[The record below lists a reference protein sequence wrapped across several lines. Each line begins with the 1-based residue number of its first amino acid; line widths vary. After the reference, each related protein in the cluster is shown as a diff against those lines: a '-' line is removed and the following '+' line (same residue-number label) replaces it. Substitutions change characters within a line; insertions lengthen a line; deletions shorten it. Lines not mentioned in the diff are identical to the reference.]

1 MEITNR
7 NEVLLR
13 GYYYHIY
20 NGCNNSERMFFQNRN
35 YAFFLDKVINH
46 LNDFVKI
53 YSYCLLPDH
62 FHFLLYIKELNILI
76 NENKRRSVSQAF
88 SNLFNS
94 YSKAI
99 NLQEGRSGNLFNRP
113 FKRTLIS
120 SDIQMKD
127 MICYIHKNP
136 LHHGLNIDYKFYQW
150 SSYRDI
156 LESEGS
162 QTPYNEVLDLFSG
175 PDKFKDSH
183 IEAPDTLVKKFEL

>member
-1 MEITNR
+1 M
-7 NEVLLR
+7 
-13 GYYYHIY
+13 
-20 NGCNNSERMFFQNRN
+20 
-35 YAFFLDKVINH
+35 
-46 LNDFVKI
+46 
-53 YSYCLLPDH
+53 
-62 FHFLLYIKELNILI
+62 I

-120 SDIQMKD
+120 SENQMKD

-156 LESEGS
+156 LESEDS
-162 QTPYNEVLDLFSG
+162 QTPYNEVLNLFSG
-175 PDKFKDSH
+175 PDKFKESH